1 MSKSIRQTVLIID
14 DEQDI
19 RELLVDALS
28 QVGFDAVAVASGEQ
42 MWAILEQ
49 RDIHLVILDLRLHG
63 EDGLTLAR
71 ELRQQNKNIAIMM
84 LTGKGDATDRI
95 LGLEVGADDYLMKP
109 FDIRELQ
116 ARAKAL
122 LRRSS
127 ITLSQIT
134 ELNSEQ
140 QILRFGDWELNL
152 TQRQLH
158 HRSGRQVELTL
169 GEFSILE
176 TLAQAPDRIMTR
188 EQILAASHGLD
199 ADVYDRTVDVLIL
212 RLRRKIE
219 SNPRHPSFI
228 CTERGLGYRFH
239 GPVLRIDGQPA

>member
-1 MSKSIRQTVLIID
+1 MSKPIRQTVLIVD
-14 DEQDI
+14 DERDI
-19 RELLVDALS
+19 RELLVDALN
-28 QVGFDAVAVASGEQ
+28 QVGFDALAVADGGQ
-42 MWAILEQ
+42 MWTVLQQ
-49 RDIHLVILDLRLHG
+49 RDIHLVILDLRLQG

-71 ELRQQNKNIAIMM
+71 ELRQQNHNIAIMM

-116 ARAKAL
+116 ARSKAL
-122 LRRSS
+122 LRRSAMTS
-127 ITLSQIT
+127 NQVV
-134 ELNSEQ
+134 ELNTEQ
-140 QILRFGDWELNL
+140 KILRFGDWELNL

-158 HRSGRQVELTL
+158 HCTGRQVELTL

-188 EQILAASHGLD
+188 EQILSASHGLD

-219 SNPRHPSFI
+219 PDSRHPSYI

-239 GPVLRIDGQPA
+239 GPVLKTDGEH